1 MREIVLLLLMLFSTP
16 SFSGES
22 KSIKVTVDGMTCPM
36 CAGKVET
43 ELSKIKTISD
53 TKIDISKGIVTLETK
68 TTIKD
73 EEIEKA
79 IKRAGFQVKKVDR

>member
-1 MREIVLLLLMLFSTP
+1 MLFSTP